1 MSLKIVSEDSLLSF
15 QAIGQGGRIKVIL
28 EAFLEAWWEENH
40 AARELL
46 RPVADLPEVTSSV
59 QISASLGGV
68 FPPKNRYLCLQ
79 SSRVK
84 MQRMLLIVLS

>member
-28 EAFLEAWWEENH
+28 EAFLEVWWEENH
-40 AARELL
+40 AAG
-46 RPVADLPEVTSSV
+46 LPEVTSSV
-59 QISASLGGV
+59 WISASLGGV
-68 FPPKNRYLCLQ
+68 FPPTNRYLCLQ